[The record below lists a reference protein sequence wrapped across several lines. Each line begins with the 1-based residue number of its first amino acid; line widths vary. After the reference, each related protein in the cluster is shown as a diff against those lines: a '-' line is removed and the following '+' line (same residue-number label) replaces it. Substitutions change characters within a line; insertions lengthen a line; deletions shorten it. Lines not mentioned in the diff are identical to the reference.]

1 MYHRVMSPKDA
12 DGMANSVDP
21 DQTAQESLISVCTVC
36 PDLTVRKLKIIM
48 VCCVITAYYAGS
60 FQPIMLC
67 HYSLLCSQ
75 SMEAPAAERP
85 KQISAKPNNF
95 GTKMFLSNK
104 AHAFGATC
112 KGVKRSREGGGD
124 AYPYKAGPLLDHP
137 KLLPISRRL
146 DDLASSVW
154 QSLCTPFLE
163 GGWEAAPELCRL
175 GSVEVVLKV
184 KKKYSAPL
192 SLLFCWV
199 VLLQYFSLPIPMI
212 TERFCLD

>member
-1 MYHRVMSPKDA
+1 MPVHVYNHVFTGDRKVTTCSAEFFTWIADLMAGFIDLNECQGEILFLSYHYHPKKFGHPKNCCNYPKNWTMYHRVMSPKDA
-12 DGMANSVDP
+12 DGMENNVDP
-21 DQTAQESLISVCTVC
+21 DQTAQESLIWVYTVC
-36 PDLTVRKLKIIM
+36 PDLTVWKFRIIM

-112 KGVKRSREGGGD
+112 
-124 AYPYKAGPLLDHP
+124 
-137 KLLPISRRL
+137 
-146 DDLASSVW
+146 
-154 QSLCTPFLE
+154 
-163 GGWEAAPELCRL
+163 
-175 GSVEVVLKV
+175 
-184 KKKYSAPL
+184 
-192 SLLFCWV
+192 
-199 VLLQYFSLPIPMI
+199 
-212 TERFCLD
+212 